1 MIKIINVPSLYS
13 GLFESVNFCKDNE
26 SEIIEIIVPDKL
38 SLFME
43 KFLFEKLNIT
53 SSFNIKVST
62 FNRFAKRSCI
72 VDKSKQISKTGSIL
86 LIHKILNE
94 NINQLNILR
103 NKAYSFSYAED
114 IFKTISQLKASRIG
128 FEEML
133 DFSCNDIRLK
143 EKIKDIAIVYE
154 QYENLKAGLLDSS
167 DLFLLSSLTVANGN
181 ENSKLLF
188 VGFDD
193 FTAIEYTIIE
203 RLAFKSEVNI
213 INYSSKADNKF
224 IYNNEIVS
232 QLKNI
237 ALINQLPYEIIN
249 SNVNNDELKS
259 FLENN
264 LFSFNT
270 NQTLLKDKIIK
281 VFSGNSVGDELEF
294 VARDIKQKV
303 INGLRFDDF
312 GVAVYGIEN
321 NISKVQEVFEKY
333 DLNYY
338 IDTQLSINKSVVFTF
353 FLSVL
358 KYNLDGYNL
367 SNLIDLIN
375 SPFLRVSRQDKNKV
389 INKLISVDF
398 RGKNF
403 EHINFNLDEEIQ
415 SELSEFLSNLVIDR
429 NQSIEEVI
437 NQFKNL
443 NCKLN
448 LDEVLTNL
456 ANNNV
461 ENKVLL
467 LKSKDVIFSLFDEI
481 LRFNPNID
489 LDSFYDIFLHIA
501 GVVKINNLPLSLDAI
516 KVVDANNT
524 MEIFNELYVVNMTQS
539 NAPNLKYDCGII
551 LDNEIAKLNFSNKL
565 SPTISHINK
574 LAKLRLFNTLMLFE
588 NELNLTCSNMPSE
601 VIKEMLNRVT
611 INTKLGVKNIVPIS
625 RFDFDKYV
633 ALSKWDLIEF
643 SFINKKLEIAKNNQ
657 EIIKNKD
664 FSLKNSENL
673 QIFSNLDTISATTL
687 ESYFKCPMLNFFA
700 NIVKIKPRIDNE
712 ILAFDIGNILHEIM
726 FKYYKYNKKITDIY
740 DFCKNEIYKA
750 VDKNERLKLN
760 IKSPILVNLIDEAVR
775 VINAVDYIDEN
786 SDFEPKY
793 FELDFKNDK
802 ALKLKNISVIGKVDR
817 VDVCNDMFRIV
828 DYKSGKA
835 DANLKELYYGNKL
848 QLFLYSCAMENV
860 LKKSAVGSFYLPLHN
875 AYTRELSN
883 TYSMKGFYLA
893 EDFVVRS
900 FDKRLEAG
908 MKSDIVNV
916 KLNKAGEVGKMGGNK
931 ELNSAEFSWLKN
943 YSKSVSENAVEE
955 MKGGYIEPTPS
966 GVSKPCE
973 FCPYVHICLRKS
985 NGIKYREAR
994 KIDLESFKEV
1004 NDEEI

>member
-1 MIKIINVPSLYS
+1 M
-13 GLFESVNFCKDNE
+13 
-26 SEIIEIIVPDKL
+26 
-38 SLFME
+38 
-43 KFLFEKLNIT
+43 
-53 SSFNIKVST
+53 
-62 FNRFAKRSCI
+62 
-72 VDKSKQISKTGSIL
+72 
-86 LIHKILNE
+86 
-94 NINQLNILR
+94 
-103 NKAYSFSYAED
+103 
-114 IFKTISQLKASRIG
+114 
-128 FEEML
+128 
-133 DFSCNDIRLK
+133 
-143 EKIKDIAIVYE
+143 
-154 QYENLKAGLLDSS
+154 
-167 DLFLLSSLTVANGN
+167 
-181 ENSKLLF
+181 
-188 VGFDD
+188 
-193 FTAIEYTIIE
+193 
-203 RLAFKSEVNI
+203 
-213 INYSSKADNKF
+213 
-224 IYNNEIVS
+224 
-232 QLKNI
+232 
-237 ALINQLPYEIIN
+237 
-249 SNVNNDELKS
+249 
-259 FLENN
+259 
-264 LFSFNT
+264 
-270 NQTLLKDKIIK
+270 
-281 VFSGNSVGDELEF
+281 
-294 VARDIKQKV
+294 
-303 INGLRFDDF
+303 
-312 GVAVYGIEN
+312 
-321 NISKVQEVFEKY
+321 
-333 DLNYY
+333 
-338 IDTQLSINKSVVFTF
+338 
-353 FLSVL
+353 
-358 KYNLDGYNL
+358 
-367 SNLIDLIN
+367 
-375 SPFLRVSRQDKNKV
+375 
-389 INKLISVDF
+389 
-398 RGKNF
+398 
-403 EHINFNLDEEIQ
+403 
-415 SELSEFLSNLVIDR
+415 
-429 NQSIEEVI
+429 
-437 NQFKNL
+437 
-443 NCKLN
+443 
-448 LDEVLTNL
+448 
-456 ANNNV
+456 
-461 ENKVLL
+461 
-467 LKSKDVIFSLFDEI
+467 
-481 LRFNPNID
+481 
-489 LDSFYDIFLHIA
+489 
-501 GVVKINNLPLSLDAI
+501 
-516 KVVDANNT
+516 
-524 MEIFNELYVVNMTQS
+524 
-539 NAPNLKYDCGII
+539 
-551 LDNEIAKLNFSNKL
+551 
-565 SPTISHINK
+565 
-574 LAKLRLFNTLMLFE
+574 
-588 NELNLTCSNMPSE
+588 
-601 VIKEMLNRVT
+601 
-611 INTKLGVKNIVPIS
+611 
-625 RFDFDKYV
+625 
-633 ALSKWDLIEF
+633 IEF
-643 SFINKKLEIAKNNQ
+643 SFINKKLEIAKNNK

-740 DFCKNEIYKA
+740 DFCKSEIYKA
-750 VDKNERLKLN
+750 VDKDERLKLN

-817 VDVCNDMFRIV
+817 VDVCNDMFRII